1 MQNRWLI
8 LAVLFVARTAIA
20 FQFQSI
26 AAVSPVLVSELA
38 LDYAQIGLL
47 LGIYMLPGVVISIP
61 GGMLGSRFGDKTVVI
76 CGLLLMAVGAI
87 VTALT
92 DQYGVALSGR
102 LISGV
107 GAVLLNVLLSKMT
120 SDWFAGREIVGA
132 MAILVTS
139 WPVGIGAALVI
150 EPRLAAAFDWPLAV
164 HATAIAAAVSL
175 VLVALIYRPRSPAA
189 SSAPSY
195 RWYALSPH
203 EFIHVSLA
211 GLVWALYN
219 VSYILLVTFAP
230 PLLIERGLS
239 AIDAGVAASL
249 ATWTLIVSVPL
260 GGLLVEQ
267 TGRPMLLT
275 MVGLTLTAM
284 AIVAVAAAGEAR
296 WVIALA
302 GFIAGLPAGAIMAMP
317 ARVLR
322 PQNRAVG
329 MGLFFTWYYL
339 AMALMPSI
347 AGMLRD
353 LSGDPRMPLFFAAA
367 LGAVTLAILGLCAA
381 ATRVSASPEAGR

>member
-1 MQNRWLI
+1 MLI
-8 LAVLFVARTAIA
+8 
-20 FQFQSI
+20 
-26 AAVSPVLVSELA
+26 SELA
-38 LDYAQIGLL
+38 LDYAQLGLL

-76 CGLLLMAVGAI
+76 CGLLLMLAGGI
-87 VTALT
+87 VTAMT
-92 DQYGVALSGR
+92 DHYGVALSGR
-102 LISGV
+102 LVSGI

-150 EPRLAAAFDWPLAV
+150 EPWLAAGQGWRWAV
-164 HATAIAAAVSL
+164 HATAIAAGVAL
-175 VLVALIYRPRSPAA
+175 VLVASIYRARSPAP
-189 SSAPSY
+189 SSAPAS
-195 RWYALSPH
+195 RWYGLSRH
-203 EFIHVSLA
+203 EFVPVSLA

-260 GGLLVEQ
+260 GGMLIEK
-267 TGRPMLLT
+267 TGRPMVL
-275 MVGLTLTAM
+275 MVGGLTFMAI

-296 WVIALA
+296 WVIALT

-317 ARVLR
+317 TRVLQ

-339 AMALMPSI
+339 AMALMPSL

-367 LGAVTLAILGLCAA
+367 LGVATLGILWLFAA
-381 ATRVSASPEAGR
+381 ATPASASPAVAR